1 MIPDRVARRRPPR
14 RARWPGLAL
23 ISLVPLT
30 AAQVSWGDPGPESNP
45 APSGAVPTNVAIPF
59 KFRRGHVMLPARVN
73 GSAPLSFVLD
83 TGYGITV
90 INPDHAE
97 TLQLR
102 RVGQMT
108 IDGIAGEET
117 AAVFAGATFD
127 FAGAVYAP
135 PRVAALPSDRERRAR
150 YRDGVLGHGFFRRF
164 VVEIQPQTGIVN
176 LREPQ
181 TYRYSGPGEIVPLH
195 FRHSIPTAEATIVLP
210 GRPPIKAVFEID
222 TGCDGGLCL
231 GHDFVEA
238 NQLLPPDEKTR
249 GGTREGVGG
258 DTTTREGHLPRLEL
272 GRLFVENPEANFFV
286 KGSPADPGL
295 AGHIGIQVLRRF
307 NVIFDYARQRMI
319 LEPLRSP
326 AEPAAPGTAPK

>member
-1 MIPDRVARRRPPR
+1 MIPECVVPRLPPR
-14 RARWPGLAL
+14 RERRPRLAL
-23 ISLVPLT
+23 ISLVSLT
-30 AAQVSWGDPGPESNP
+30 AAQLSWGNPGPESNP
-45 APSGAVPTNVAIPF
+45 APSDSEKTNVAIPF
-59 KFRRGHVMLPARVN
+59 KFRRGHIMIPARVN

-83 TGYGITV
+83 TGYGITML
-90 INPDHAE
+90 NPDNAE

-127 FAGAVYAP
+127 FAGAIYAP

-164 VVEIQPQTGIVN
+164 VVEIQPPTGTVK
-176 LREPQ
+176 LHEPQ

-231 GHDFVEA
+231 GHDFVET
-238 NQLLPPDEKTR
+238 NQLLPPGEKTR

-295 AGHIGIQVLRRF
+295 AGHIGIEVLRRF

-319 LEPLRSP
+319 LEPLRSSP
-326 AEPAAPGTAPK
+326 EPAGARADPK